1 MQEIPA
7 VQYMDASTHTEVSN
21 TFQVQVEICEA
32 LQRTNAK
39 AILIELL

>member
-7 VQYMDASTHTEVSN
+7 VQYMDASTEVSN